1 MRRRAWPDRSP
12 RHTAYMRLQ
21 LEIAELLEPLRAEP
35 AATAIL
41 LDIDGT
47 LSPIVRH
54 ASDAHVPE
62 PTRQR
67 LIALSKQYGLVACVS
82 GRQAAVARQMVSI
95 GSIAYI
101 GNHGCELLRPAS
113 HETIVEPEVAAWTD
127 RVQAFAARVD
137 TLALQQLRVRREDKG
152 AIVAFHWRGAPDEGA
167 ALVAVAAIEL
177 AAADAGL
184 EPHRGR
190 KVLEIRPPV
199 PIDKGHGVRWVL
211 AEVSPAAALYVGDD
225 LTDIDAFAGVRSIVG
240 DGAVCIGVR
249 SEETPSELEA
259 AADAMVAGTDGVRGL
274 LEALLR

>member
-1 MRRRAWPDRSP
+1 MRA
-12 RHTAYMRLQ
+12 Q
-21 LEIAELLEPLRAEP
+21 LEIAELLEPLRADP
-35 AATAIL
+35 ATAAIL
-41 LDIDGT
+41 FDIDGT
-47 LSPIVRH
+47 LAPIVRH

-62 PTRQR
+62 PTRR
-67 LIALSKQYGLVACVS
+67 LLIALSKRYGLVACVS

-101 GNHGCELLRPAS
+101 GNHGCELLAPGSR
-113 HETIVEPEVAAWTD
+113 ETIVQPEVAAWTD

-137 TLALQQLRVRREDKG
+137 TPALQQLRVRREDKG

-167 ALVAVAAIEL
+167 ALVAVAAVEL
-177 AAADAGL
+177 AATEAGL
-184 EPHRGR
+184 DPHRGR

-211 AEVSPAAALYVGDD
+211 AEVSPSAALYVGDD
-225 LTDIDAFAGVRSIVG
+225 LTDIDAFAGVRSVVG

-259 AADAMVAGTDGVRGL
+259 AADAMVGGTNGVREL